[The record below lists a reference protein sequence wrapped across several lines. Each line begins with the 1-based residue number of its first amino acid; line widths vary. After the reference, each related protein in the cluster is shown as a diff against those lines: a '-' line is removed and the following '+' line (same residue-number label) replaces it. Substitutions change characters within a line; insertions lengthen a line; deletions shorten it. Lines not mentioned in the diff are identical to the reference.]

1 MNAFAPRIVPASS
14 ADILPDGLYLHLDED
29 VYFAQPRL
37 GSSDMVKLFQ
47 QREGW
52 WWSSRLNTRRV
63 EKPKEALNFGKALHA
78 AVLEGIPA
86 YESRFAVAPDK
97 ADFKGLCVTIE
108 DITNAL
114 RDAGLVPSRG
124 TKPVLCA
131 QARAEAPEIPVWD
144 NIIADFEEARG
155 PLDAISAAEDWQIRM
170 MADLIH
176 SHGEIGPLF
185 HFSADHLPL
194 AEMSVLWT
202 TEDGIRRRG
211 RLDETLPT
219 ATGDL
224 KSLGNWSGRPLSF
237 EAGKVANDRG
247 LDIQMADHHVA
258 RRKAYEFIKAG
269 NVHGASPEETAW
281 LKRFPTEAPHWGYFW
296 IFYQKPDD
304 VNGRAPVI
312 FPWWEDYGDELH
324 RFGHRKLHS
333 ALTTY
338 RRCMAEFGPGQP
350 WTRVERLHVTT
361 EGNPDRVYVPH
372 YIAFDNPAPDEEEAL
387 A

>member
-1 MNAFAPRIVPASS
+1 MNAKTKITAAP
-14 ADILPDGLYLHLDED
+14 ADVELLPDGLYLHLDES

-52 WWSSRLNTRRV
+52 WWSSHLNTRRV

-78 AVLEGIPA
+78 AVLEGVPA
-86 YESRFAVAPDK
+86 YESRFAIAPDK
-97 ADFKGLCVTIE
+97 ADFKDLCITVDDIKFALDEARIE
-108 DITNAL
+108 YTSKA
-114 RDAGLVPSRG
+114 
-124 TKPVLCA
+124 TKPVLVSMA
-131 QARAEAPEIPVWD
+131 DQVGIPVWD
-144 NIIADFEEARG
+144 AILDRFHEERG
-155 PLDAISAAEDWQIRM
+155 ALDAISSTEDWQIRM

-176 SHGEIGPLF
+176 SHGEIGSLF
-185 HFSADHLPL
+185 RFTPEHLPL

-202 TEDGIRRRG
+202 TEDGIKRRG

-237 EAGKVANDRG
+237 EAGKIANDRG

-258 RRKAYEFIKAG
+258 RRKAYEFILAG
-269 NVHGASPEETAW
+269 NVHGATPEEMAW

-296 IFYQKPDD
+296 IFFQKPDD

-333 ALTTY
+333 ALETY
-338 RRCMAEFGPGQP
+338 RRCMAEYGPGSP

-361 EGNPDRVYVPH
+361 EGNPDRVFCPH
-372 YIAFDNPAPDEEEAL
+372 YIAFDHVAPDEEAAL

>member
-1 MNAFAPRIVPASS
+1 MSEL
-14 ADILPDGLYLHLDED
+14 LPDGLYLHLPEE
-29 VYFAQPRL
+29 VYFAQQRL
-37 GSSDMVKLFQ
+37 GSSDIVKLFQ

-52 WWSSRLNTRRV
+52 WWSSHLNTKRV
-63 EKPKEALNFGKALHA
+63 EKPKEALTFGKALHA
-78 AVLEGIPA
+78 AVLEGVDA
-86 YESRFAVAPDK
+86 YASRFAVAPDK
-97 ADFKGLCVTIE
+97 ADFKGLCVTVEEIKA
-108 DITNAL
+108 AL
-114 RDAGLVPSRG
+114 DEAGVAAPSKLTKPGLVA
-124 TKPVLCA
+124 L
-131 QARAEAPEIPVWD
+131 ARAEAPQVPIWD
-144 NIIADFEEARG
+144 AILADFDEARG
-155 PLDAISAAEDWQIRM
+155 PLDPISSTEDWQIRM

-176 SHGEIGPLF
+176 SHGEIGSLF
-185 HFSADHLPL
+185 RFSESHLPL

-237 EAGKVANDRG
+237 EAGKIANDRG

-258 RRKAYEFIKAG
+258 RRAAYRFIQEGK
-269 NVHGASPEETAW
+269 VHGATPAELAW
-281 LKRFPTEAPHWGYFW
+281 LNRFPTEAAHWGYFW

-304 VNGRAPVI
+304 VAGRAPVI

-333 ALTTY
+333 ALNTY
-338 RRCMAEFGPGQP
+338 RRCMTEYGPSTP
-350 WTRVERLHVTT
+350 WTRVEKLHVTT
-361 EGNPDRVYVPH
+361 EGVTERVFVPH
-372 YIAFDNPAPDEEEAL
+372 YIAFDPPAPDEEEAL